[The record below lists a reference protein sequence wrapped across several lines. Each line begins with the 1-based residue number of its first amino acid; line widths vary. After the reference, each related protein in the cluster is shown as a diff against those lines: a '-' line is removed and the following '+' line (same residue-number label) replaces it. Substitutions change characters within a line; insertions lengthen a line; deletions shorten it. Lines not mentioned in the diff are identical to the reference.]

1 MRTLG
6 PTGAVDEAACDDEA
20 EEEGNKE
27 GLARCACCCI
37 SAIVILS
44 VCALWEEGVRA
55 GCLAEH
61 HR

>member
-1 MRTLG
+1 M
-6 PTGAVDEAACDDEA
+6 DEAACDDEA

-55 GCLAEH
+55 GGLAEH